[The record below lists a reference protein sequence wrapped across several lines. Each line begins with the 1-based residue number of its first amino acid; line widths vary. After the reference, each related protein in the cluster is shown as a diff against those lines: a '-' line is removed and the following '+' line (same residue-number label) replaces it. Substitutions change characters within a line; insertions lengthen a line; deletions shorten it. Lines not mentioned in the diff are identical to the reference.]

1 MLISNIMKTHFI
13 CICNAIDCQVIETKI
28 FFFKS
33 HITVAI
39 LDAILNIVASPR
51 VTLHS
56 PEYYAYA

>member
-13 CICNAIDCQVIETKI
+13 CICNAIDCQVVEKKI
-28 FFFKS
+28 FFKS

-39 LDAILNIVASPR
+39 LDAILNIVVSPR

-56 PEYYAYA
+56 PGYYAYA